1 MNRSP
6 FASSKP
12 HRTGLRFAAWLL
24 LSLLCLQISWGARG
38 ATAVQSQT
46 PAHTA
51 KSDISIWSVPPRP
64 ASLNRKDL
72 PAVFSKPAPVSI
84 ADLKAIEQRVK
95 ALVAKVS
102 PAVVAVE
109 IGHGS
114 GSGVL
119 ITADGLVL
127 TAGHVCGA
135 PGRDVVFRFA
145 DGSKAKG
152 KSLGSDEETDTG
164 LLKITDRGPWPHA
177 ELGDLDQA
185 RTGDWV
191 LALGHPGGYDSTRS
205 LVVRL
210 GRILRMGSDALQTD
224 CTISPGDSGG
234 PLFDMNGRVI
244 GIHTAIRSSLTENFH
259 VPITEFYEG
268 WDTLVQTGAHSE
280 PSLPARAFL
289 GATFVDVVAG
299 CRITAV
305 DGGSPAFKVGLK
317 NGDIVLRVDGRE
329 LRSAVLFR
337 RLIAESEPGD
347 TLKLDI
353 KRGERELSLT
363 VRLDSAP
370 RLK

>member
-1 MNRSP
+1 MNRPS
-6 FASSKP
+6 FA
-12 HRTGLRFAAWLL
+12 TFQTLLAGLRCAGCVAIAVVPLQRSWAAEPA
-24 LSLLCLQISWGARG
+24 SPA
-38 ATAVQSQT
+38 QSQT
-46 PAHTA
+46 ATRST
-51 KSDISIWSVPPRP
+51 KNDLGVWTVPPRP
-64 ASLNRKDL
+64 APGNRKEL
-72 PAVFSKPAPVSI
+72 PAVFSKPAPASL
-84 ADLKAIEQRVK
+84 ADLKALEQRVRE
-95 ALVAKVS
+95 LVSKVS

-135 PGRDVVFRFA
+135 PGREVVFRFP
-145 DGSKAKG
+145 DGSRARG

-164 LLKITDRGPWPHA
+164 LLRITDRGPWPHA
-177 ELGDLDQA
+177 ELGDLDDVRA
-185 RTGDWV
+185 GDWV

-210 GRILRMGSDALQTD
+210 GRIIRLGADALQTD

-259 VPITEFYEG
+259 VPISEFYEG
-268 WDTLVQTGAHSE
+268 WDTLVQTGARTE
-280 PSLPARAFL
+280 PTFPSKAFL
-289 GATFVDVVAG
+289 GATFVDAVTG
-299 CRITAV
+299 SRITGV
-305 DGGSPAFKVGLK
+305 DADSPAARAGLK
-317 NGDIVLRVDGRE
+317 TGDIVLRVDGRE

-337 RLIAESEPGD
+337 RFIAESEPGEA
-347 TLKLDI
+347 LKLEI
-353 KRGERELSLT
+353 KRGERQLSLT